1 MNILVTGG
9 AGFIGS
15 HIVEALVDAGHDVTV
30 LDNLRSGNPSF
41 LPEGVPLVRGDV
53 RNPHM
58 IELFRH
64 VTFDA
69 VYHEAAQTQVP
80 LSMEQPRYDA
90 DENVMGLVNV
100 LEFCRKTGVKKVI
113 FSSSAAVYGDVAC
126 VPVTEEVQPNP
137 TSFYGL
143 TKWMSERYLS
153 LYRNAY
159 GLDYTVLRYSNVYGP
174 RQGNTGE
181 GGVIYT
187 FSRAMYE
194 KKPLTI
200 FGDGTQTRDFIYVKD
215 VAAANVAALTK
226 GGDDVF
232 NISSG
237 KETSIGD
244 VLSIMR
250 HNSHQP
256 LGVTYT
262 EPRKGDIYRS
272 ALENSKGCHGL
283 EWKPR
288 VAFEDGI
295 GQTLAY
301 VKATYSP
308 EDKKNASHKKWEV
321 VHAHG

>member
-69 VYHEAAQTQVP
+69 VYHEAAQMQVP

-181 GGVIYT
+181 GGV
-187 FSRAMYE
+187 
-194 KKPLTI
+194 
-200 FGDGTQTRDFIYVKD
+200 
-215 VAAANVAALTK
+215 
-226 GGDDVF
+226 
-232 NISSG
+232 
-237 KETSIGD
+237 
-244 VLSIMR
+244 
-250 HNSHQP
+250 
-256 LGVTYT
+256 TYT